1 MHAGA
6 PPEKQA
12 GDRIGKI
19 PAIQLPTAYETNH
32 ISIR

>member
-12 GDRIGKI
+12 RDRIGKTL
-19 PAIQLPTAYETNH
+19 AIQLPTAYETNR